1 MKAPDSPMDLQKFLP
16 QLVKEGILAKNGCA
30 SVKIG
35 KSIWITPKKADLN
48 TIGKKSKTALLEIP
62 LEENQIFPKDIPDEA
77 VQHLSLYLARPE
89 FNVIL
94 HSTQENVMT
103 CSMAG
108 ETVRPFLD
116 DMAQIVGPNA
126 KVVPNTSDEKGLK
139 KIISAIGRRNAVYL
153 QNAGALC
160 AHKSLDDVHAV
171 CMVLEKAS
179 KAFVESRILGGG
191 KPVPWLEAEAIRF
204 VYQRKYS
211 KQAEKNRG

>member
-1 MKAPDSPMDLQKFLP
+1 MKSPDSPLELQKFLP
-16 QLVKEGILAKNGCA
+16 QLVKEGILTKNGCA

-48 TIGKKSKTALLEIP
+48 AIGKKSKNSLLEIP
-62 LEENQIFPKDIPDEA
+62 LIENQVFPKDVPDEA
-77 VQHLSLYLARPE
+77 VKHLSLYLARPE
-89 FNVIL
+89 FSVIF
-94 HSTQENVMT
+94 HSTQENVQT

-108 ETVRPFLD
+108 ETVRPYLD

-126 KVVPNTSDEKGLK
+126 KVVSNSNDPKSLK
-139 KIISAIGRRNAVYL
+139 KMISAISRRNAVYVKD
-153 QNAGALC
+153 AGALC
-160 AHKSLDDVHAV
+160 AHKSLDDAHAV

-211 KQAEKNRG
+211 KQAEKNR